1 MDAGGLLFLF
11 LFWLAVVDAATH
23 LVTMVVAVATA
34 VVAATMV
41 ADAKNNFLRGHF
53 MRNVPLF
60 AINIH

>member
-41 ADAKNNFLRGHF
+41 ADANNPKFERWATTSLFLC
-53 MRNVPLF
+53 
-60 AINIH
+60 